1 MANLFNALVIIG
13 RVSEIK
19 ECELNDN
26 EINGNISKK
35 VMFTVTTTQMN
46 YKTNEEEKNI
56 NKVVAYNRQAELV
69 LKYIRDNDLVCVEGK
84 LTYNKYNNVNTPESI
99 IAQRIVFL
107 TKNRDKQNIN
117 KQKEEC
123 DV

>member
-1 MANLFNALVIIG
+1 MANLFNTLVIIG

-19 ECELNDN
+19 ECELEEN

-35 VMFTVTTTQMN
+35 VMFTITSTQMN

-56 NKVVAYNRQAELV
+56 IKVVSYNRQAEIV

-84 LTYNKYNNVNTPESI
+84 LTYNKYNDLNSVESI

-107 TKNRDKQNIN
+107 NTRDKQNIN
-117 KQKEEC
+117 KQKIMKIQ
-123 DV
+123 

>member
-1 MANLFNALVIIG
+1 MANLFNTLVIIG

-19 ECELNDN
+19 ECELEEN

-35 VMFTVTTTQMN
+35 VMFTITSTQMN

-56 NKVVAYNRQAELV
+56 IKVVSYNRQAEIV

-84 LTYNKYNNVNTPESI
+84 LTYNKYNDLNSVESI

-107 TKNRDKQNIN
+107 NTRDKQNIN

-123 DV
+123 DI

>member
-1 MANLFNALVIIG
+1 MANLIGTLVIIG

-26 EINGNISKK
+26 EINGNIRKK
-35 VMFTVTTTQMN
+35 VMLTVTTTQMN
-46 YKTNEEEKNI
+46 YKTNKEEKNI

-84 LTYNKYNNVNTPESI
+84 LNKTDFSESI

-107 TKNRDKQNIN
+107 TDASENSHVALARGMKASQLN
-117 KQKEEC
+117 
-123 DV
+123 